1 MLVAR
6 KLIKSGHRLV
16 IAVTVLWGGAVCAA
30 EGMRPSPVVVEQ
42 AELRQLAPL
51 TWVAGSVVSRNDAE
65 LAAEV
70 AGRLLRVAD
79 EGTVVAAGATL
90 ARLDDDLIR
99 ADLAAAE
106 AEVKR
111 ARADETFLRK
121 EAERLRSLLQQ
132 GGTTQA
138 ELDQALARHD
148 VASAAVAAAEARLE
162 SVRERLDRSVIKAPF
177 AGVVTARLKRTGEWA
192 AAGDGVV
199 RLAAASDLE
208 IEATAPL
215 ALRKHLSVG
224 QRVVLQS
231 DDGNGVG
238 RIRTIVPVADG
249 RSRLL
254 TLRLDVAEGEWTAGQ
269 PLRVALPSAKPREV
283 LTVSRDALIL
293 RRSGT
298 SLFKVGADNMAQPVP
313 VETGMAA
320 GPYIE
325 VRGPLQPG
333 DRVVI
338 RGNER
343 LRPGQPVDVK
353 GEGKGGAAAQ

>member
-1 MLVAR
+1 MVAA
-6 KLIKSGHRLV
+6 LLAAALPLH
-16 IAVTVLWGGAVCAA
+16 AA
-30 EGMRPSPVVVEQ
+30 EGMRPAPVVVETVQ
-42 AELRQLAPL
+42 MRALAPL

-70 AGRLLRVAD
+70 AGRLLRVAE
-79 EGTVVAAGATL
+79 EGSAVAAGAVL
-90 ARLDDDLIR
+90 ARIDDDLIR
-99 ADLAAAE
+99 ADMAEAE

-111 ARADETFLRK
+111 AQADTTFFDK
-121 EAERLRSLLQQ
+121 EVERLQTLLQQ

-138 ELDQALARHD
+138 ELDQALARRD
-148 VASAAVAAAEARLE
+148 VASAAGAAAEARLR
-162 SVRERLDRSVIKAPF
+162 SVRERLDRSVIRAPF
-177 AGVVTARLKRTGEWA
+177 AGVVTSRLKRVGEWA

-199 RLAAASDLE
+199 RFAAADDLE
-208 IEATAPL
+208 AEASVPL
-215 ALRKHLSVG
+215 ALRKHLKAG
-224 QRVVLQS
+224 QRLELQS
-231 DDGNGVG
+231 EEGNGVG
-238 RIRTIVPVADG
+238 YVRTLVPVADP

-254 TLRLDVAEGEWTAGQ
+254 TLRIDLAEGEWSAGQ
-269 PLRVALPSAKPREV
+269 PLRVALPSATPREV
-283 LTVSRDALIL
+283 LSISRDAMVL

-298 SLFKVGADNMAQPVP
+298 SVFRIGDDNTAQPVP

-343 LRPGQPVDVK
+343 LRPGQPV
-353 GEGKGGAAAQ
+353 EIKGGAQPR